1 MRPAGAPT
9 PAGTVLSRKGR
20 GAAAEAIARAYL
32 ELRGYTFVAA
42 NVRDG
47 PREIDLIME
56 RGRLVLIVE
65 IKFRADARFGGA
77 RRALPPA
84 QRLDL
89 ERAAVAFLKASGRAG
104 RPLRFDFVGIE
115 FVGPE
120 GGGSGA
126 SASEGLTLFHLPA
139 AFGASGRFAF

>member
-1 MRPAGAPT
+1 MSAAGAPAAHAA
-9 PAGTVLSRKGR
+9 PLSRKGR

-47 PREIDLIME
+47 PRELDLIME
-56 RGRLVLIVE
+56 RGRLVVFVE

-77 RRALPPA
+77 RLALAPA
-84 QRLDL
+84 QRLEL
-89 ERAAVAFLKASGRAG
+89 ERAAVAYLKSSGRGA

-115 FVGPE
+115 LRP
-120 GGGSGA
+120 GSDACG
-126 SASEGLTLFHLPA
+126 EGLVLVHLPA